1 MDKKITVAVIGCG
14 SRGNTY
20 SGCQNRFPDEM
31 KIVAVADIKPER
43 AERFAKLYDVAPD
56 MVFTSGEELLAQPKL
71 ADVAFICTMDQQHF
85 GHAIPALKKGYDLL
99 LEKPISPDP
108 AECMEI
114 AKVANELGRTVLVC
128 HVLRYTVFYQQIHD
142 IVASG
147 KIGDVVSI
155 QAIEPVTYWH
165 QAHSF
170 VRGNWRNSDL
180 SSPMILQKCC
190 HDMDLILWI
199 SGKKCRAVSS
209 FGSIAHFK
217 PEMAPEGAP
226 SQCSPECP
234 AWEECPYTWDKIYLE
249 DVRKYGSGCGWPTNV
264 LNPEPTIENIT
275 EACKTG
281 PYGRC
286 VYHCDNNVVDHQVV
300 NLLLDGG
307 ATVNFTMCAF
317 TSGAS
322 RRIHVMGTKGDIVG
336 DMGSNIITLGIFGKG
351 TEEIDVRNLTTDFSG
366 HGGGDSR
373 MVHDLL
379 DLVRG
384 KITPETH
391 PGITSIDKS
400 IESHIVAMAAEE
412 SRVHGGKLIDI
423 DDYMKI
429 LDLNA

>member
-1 MDKKITVAVIGCG
+1 MNKKITVAVIGCG
-14 SRGNTY
+14 ARGATY
-20 SGCQNRFPDEM
+20 SVCQNKFPDEM
-31 KIVAVADIKPER
+31 KIVAVADTVPER

-56 MVFTSGEELLAQPKL
+56 MVFSSGEELLAQPKL

-114 AKVANELGRTVLVC
+114 ARVANECGRTVVVC
-128 HVLRYTVFYQQIHD
+128 HVLRYTVFYQTIHEV
-142 IVASG
+142 VASG

-170 VRGNWRNSDL
+170 VRGNWRNKEL

-190 HDMDLILWI
+190 HDMDLVLWI
-199 SGKKCRAVSS
+199 SGKKCRKVSS
-209 FGSIAHFK
+209 FGSLTLFK

-226 SQCSPECP
+226 DRCSAECP
-234 AWEECPYTWDKIYLE
+234 HWDECPYTWDKLYLE
-249 DVRKYGSGCGWPTNV
+249 DVRKYGSECGWPVTV

-317 TSGAS
+317 TSSGS
-322 RRIHVMGTKGDIVG
+322 RQMHVMGTKGDIVA
-336 DMGSNIITLGIFGKG
+336 DMDSKIVKVGVFGKPV
-351 TEEIDVRNLTTDFSG
+351 EEIDISKLTTDFSG

-379 DLVRG
+379 DLINE
-384 KITPETH
+384 KADNKTH
-391 PGITSIDKS
+391 PALTSIDKS

-412 SRVHGGKLIDI
+412 SRVNGGKLIDI
-423 DDYMKI
+423 DDYMKV